1 MVALTRKQR
10 DDKRKRKEILAAA
23 LAMFAEGGFHNTTMA
38 QISKA
43 SQYPLGTIYKYFP
56 GKKEMYHDLVIE
68 RVHELGRI
76 LYEIAHKENVS
87 VTDRLLAALKA
98 QARFYRDNQDVVKIY
113 ISERSNIDSVGMP
126 QLNERVNR
134 LHERMVQ
141 LFEKMFDQG
150 IQEGVFKSYPA
161 RDMAELFADIVH
173 SAAWSGL
180 FREENKDKSDQR
192 LSMIFEMIAFGIKKQ
207 TINEQNNLK
216 ETS

>member
-1 MVALTRKQR
+1 MAPMTRKER
-10 DDKRKRKEILAAA
+10 DDQRKRREILAAA
-23 LAMFAEGGFHNTTMA
+23 LAVFAEGGFHNTTMA

-43 SQYPLGTIYKYFP
+43 AQYPLGTIYKYFP

-68 RVHELGRI
+68 RVHELGRV
-76 LYEIAHKENVS
+76 LYDIAHRQDLS
-87 VTDRLLAALKA
+87 VTDRLLSSLKA

-126 QLNERVNR
+126 RLNERVNR
-134 LHERMVQ
+134 LHERMVR
-141 LFEKMFDQG
+141 LFENLFDQG
-150 IQEGVFKSYPA
+150 IQDGVFKSFPA

-180 FREENKDKSDQR
+180 FREPETDLEDQR

-207 TINEQNNLK
+207 STN
-216 ETS
+216 

>member
-1 MVALTRKQR
+1 MAPLTRKER
-10 DDKRKRKEILAAA
+10 DEQRKRREILAAA
-23 LAMFAEGGFHNTTMA
+23 LAVFAEGGFHNTTMA

-43 SQYPLGTIYKYFP
+43 AQYPLGTIYKYFP

-76 LYEIAHKENVS
+76 LYDIAQKEDLS

-141 LFEKMFDQG
+141 LFQNLFDQG
-150 IQEGVFKSYPA
+150 IQHGVFKPYPP
-161 RDMAELFADIVH
+161 RDMAELFADIAH
-173 SAAWSGL
+173 SAGWSGL
-180 FREENKDKSDQR
+180 FRDEDLNASDRR
-192 LSMIFEMIAFGIKKQ
+192 LSMIFDMVATGI
-207 TINEQNNLK
+207 QNNP
-216 ETS
+216 

>member
-1 MVALTRKQR
+1 MPALTRKQR
-10 DDKRKRKEILAAA
+10 DDQRKRREILAAA
-23 LAMFAEGGFHNTTMA
+23 LGVFAEGGYHNTTMA

-76 LYEIAHKENVS
+76 LYEIAHRENLN

-113 ISERSNIDSVGMP
+113 ISERSNIDSVSMP

-134 LHERMVQ
+134 LHEKMVQ
-141 LFEKMFDQG
+141 LFQHLFDQG
-150 IQEGVFKSYPA
+150 IQDGVFKPYPA

-173 SAAWSGL
+173 SASWSGL
-180 FREENKDKSDQR
+180 FREEDPVTSDRR
-192 LSMIFEMIAFGIKKQ
+192 LSMIFDMVATGIQ
-207 TINEQNNLK
+207 TQP
-216 ETS
+216 

>member
-1 MVALTRKQR
+1 MAPMTRKER
-10 DDKRKRKEILAAA
+10 DDQRKRREILAAA
-23 LAMFAEGGFHNTTMA
+23 LAVFAEGGFHNTTMA

-43 SQYPLGTIYKYFP
+43 AQYPLGTIYKYFP

-76 LYEIAHKENVS
+76 LYDIAHRQDLS
-87 VTDRLLAALKA
+87 VTDRLLASLKA

-126 QLNERVNR
+126 RLNERVNR
-134 LHERMVQ
+134 LHERMVR
-141 LFEKMFDQG
+141 LFENLFDQG
-150 IQEGVFKSYPA
+150 IQDGVFKSFPA

-180 FREENKDKSDQR
+180 FREPETDLEDQR
-192 LSMIFEMIAFGIKKQ
+192 LSMIFEMIAFGVKKQ
-207 TINEQNNLK
+207 STNK
-216 ETS
+216 

>member
-1 MVALTRKQR
+1 MPDLTRKER
-10 DDKRKRKEILAAA
+10 DDKRKRREILGAA
-23 LAMFAEGGFHNTTMA
+23 LAVFAEGGFHNTTMA

-43 SQYPLGTIYKYFP
+43 AQYPLGTIYKYFP

-76 LYEIAHKENVS
+76 LYDIAQREDLNVS
-87 VTDRLLAALKA
+87 DRLLAALKA

-141 LFEKMFDQG
+141 LFENLFQQG
-150 IQEGVFKSYPA
+150 IHEDVFKSYPV
-161 RDMAELFADIVH
+161 RDMAELFADIAH

-180 FREENKDKSDQR
+180 FRDEAQDDSDRR
-192 LSMIFEMIAFGIKKQ
+192 LSMIFEMVASGIKKQ
-207 TINEQNNLK
+207 PSRN
-216 ETS
+216 

>member
-1 MVALTRKQR
+1 MAVLTRKQR
-10 DDKRKRKEILAAA
+10 DDQRKRREILTAA

-43 SQYPLGTIYKYFP
+43 AQYPLGTIYKYFP

-76 LYEIAHKENVS
+76 LYDIAHKQDLS

-134 LHERMVQ
+134 LHERMVK
-141 LFEKMFDQG
+141 LFENLFDQG
-150 IQEGVFKSYPA
+150 IREKGFKKYPA
-161 RDMAELFADIVH
+161 RDMAELYADIVH
-173 SAAWSGL
+173 SAAWSCL
-180 FREENKDKSDQR
+180 FREEDPTQSDRR
-192 LSMIFEMIAFGIKKQ
+192 LSMIFEMFTTGIKK
-207 TINEQNNLK
+207 
-216 ETS
+216 

>member
-1 MVALTRKQR
+1 MNMNMASLTRKER
-10 DDKRKRKEILAAA
+10 DDKRKRREILAAA

-76 LYEIAHKENVS
+76 LYEIAHRQDLN

-98 QARFYRDNQDVVKIY
+98 QARFYTDNQDVVKIY

-126 QLNERVNR
+126 QLNARVNR

-150 IQEGVFKSYPA
+150 IREGVFKSYPA

-180 FREENKDKSDQR
+180 FRQEDKDRSDQR
-192 LSMIFEMIAFGIKKQ
+192 LSMIFEMVVTGIK
-207 TINEQNNLK
+207 N
-216 ETS
+216 